1 MSRLFGRRR
10 LTFSIYLIMK
20 MKLTHLLFTLIAF
33 LVMTSGKAQKASADI
48 PYRFATRAEAQML
61 ITDIDAYTNGWNQ
74 FDLNVRL
81 QTQNGRKSQLL
92 KLAMESTLNWSDA
105 DKAKLNKAFAKIETA
120 IKKQNLK
127 LPVPSEVILM
137 KTSMTEEGGATAY
150 TRENWI
156 AVGEKALEKATEDEL
171 ARLMAH
177 ELFHVLTRADLAF
190 KKKTYE
196 TIGFTVLD
204 RPIAFPSDLMQKLIS
219 NPDVSRRDSYAP
231 FTIEGESVNCTMVT
245 YTDAPYAEGTLFQYI
260 KVGLVPL
267 NEQFVP
273 LQQNGATVIY
283 TLEQASDFQSRVG
296 KNTAYVI
303 DPEEVL
309 ADNFSYVLFS
319 KADLPDPQLVES
331 LKKAMQ

>member
-10 LTFSIYLIMK
+10 LTFSIYLIMN

-137 KTSMTEEGGATAY
+137 KTSMAEEGGATAY

-156 AVGEKALEKATEDEL
+156 AVGEKALEKATEEDFGREFQDYKMAVKTTASL
-171 ARLMAH
+171 ADAIEH
-177 ELFHVLTRADLAF
+177 ITCYGSGHSESIITEDKQRATQFCREVDAACVYVNAPTSFTDGGQFGLGA
-190 KKKTYE
+190 E
-196 TIGFTVLD
+196 IGIST
-204 RPIAFPSDLMQKLIS
+204 QKLHARGPMGLEEITTYKW
-219 NPDVSRRDSYAP
+219 V
-231 FTIEGESVNCTMVT
+231 IEG
-245 YTDAPYAEGTLFQYI
+245 
-260 KVGLVPL
+260 
-267 NEQFVP
+267 
-273 LQQNGATVIY
+273 NGQT
-283 TLEQASDFQSRVG
+283 R
-296 KNTAYVI
+296 
-303 DPEEVL
+303 P
-309 ADNFSYVLFS
+309 
-319 KADLPDPQLVES
+319 
-331 LKKAMQ
+331 